1 MNFRLKTSRSTGEA
15 LKGLQA
21 STGLTPN
28 ITARIAVS
36 LSLRQEQQVTES
48 TSSDIG
54 GLEFHRDTLTG
65 DYDYVFKAMI
75 TQHAKRTISDEEYFP
90 GLFKAHL
97 ERGAKLLLNEYSYAG
112 NYERL
117 MANLLSM

>member
-1 MNFRLKTSRSTGEA
+1 MNFRLRTSRLTGDT
-15 LKGLQA
+15 LKSLQA

-28 ITARIAVS
+28 IIARIAVA
-36 LSLRQEQQVTES
+36 LSLRNRDPVVVREHVDT
-48 TSSDIG
+48 G

-65 DYDYVFKAMI
+65 DFDYVFKALI
-75 TQHAKRTISDEEYFP
+75 AQHTKRAISDEEYFP

-97 ERGAKLLLNEYSYAG
+97 ERGVKLLYDEYQYAG

-117 MANLLSM
+117 IANLLSL